1 MNFKLKDNIK
11 IMKEV
16 MLKKV
21 AKNNE
26 QKYINLMQETAPTRQ
41 RITNE

>member
-21 AKNNE
+21 AKNYE
-26 QKYINLMQETAPTRQ
+26 QKYINLMLETAPTRQ